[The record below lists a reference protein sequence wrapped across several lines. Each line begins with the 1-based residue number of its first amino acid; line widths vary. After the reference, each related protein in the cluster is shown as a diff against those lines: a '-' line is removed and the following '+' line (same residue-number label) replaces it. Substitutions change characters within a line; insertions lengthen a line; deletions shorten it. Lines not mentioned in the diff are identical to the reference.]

1 MLLLPRRVVLVRAFP
16 VPVGAANVPLR
27 ADKLIRL
34 AIRQVADIA
43 QLRSA
48 KGTQTAHF
56 VGITMDLA
64 MTTLLVA
71 LMLTLVLNVRPLPRP
86 KLALILAVVGQID
99 LVVVEAVL
107 LQKDNKLEVVP
118 IQVLVARQQD
128 VFQTLLA
135 SPHLH
140 AFPLQSTAEPLTLVA

>member
-1 MLLLPRRVVLVRAFP
+1 
-16 VPVGAANVPLR
+16 
-27 ADKLIRL
+27 
-34 AIRQVADIA
+34 
-43 QLRSA
+43 
-48 KGTQTAHF
+48 
-56 VGITMDLA
+56 MDLA